1 MKIGIDIDDTM
12 TDTFDYLMTYIAE
25 FFNIDIKYL
34 KDKNIS
40 YSTFPK
46 EMKERELEFAR
57 KYYDKVIPGTPFKP
71 KVAEYIDKIRN
82 LDHKIIVITAR
93 DKTLY
98 TDEYKTTI
106 EELKNNNIHYD
117 KLICDFDKAKVCKNE
132 KIDLFIDDSIS
143 NCNKVNELG
152 IETIL
157 FNSKSNINTKT
168 NLYRIDNWKDIYEK
182 IKEKRRLDM
191 ILYATKQTIEDLNI
205 PMIEELSQF
214 NKTMAQKVIEEQTND
229 RLLEWGLKIF
239 YFDNRKCVQAIN
251 YASKLTIFL
260 FDIKEE
266 EIAYIA
272 NGIAI
277 YLMDIYE
284 KDKNMIKILEK
295 FFKDYS
301 VCTFS
306 KITDRSIIAS
316 LNHNQFEF
324 ADNGYAFYDYIEN
337 GILKSKEI
345 NKKFNWKELTTQI
358 INGKKDYIY
367 PAEYFRELLLN
378 RYNGKV

>member
-1 MKIGIDIDDTM
+1 MEIYG
-12 TDTFDYLMTYIAE
+12 
-25 FFNIDIKYL
+25 
-34 KDKNIS
+34 DK
-40 YSTFPK
+40 F
-46 EMKERELEFAR
+46 
-57 KYYDKVIPGTPFKP
+57 
-71 KVAEYIDKIRN
+71 
-82 LDHKIIVITAR
+82 
-93 DKTLY
+93 
-98 TDEYKTTI
+98 
-106 EELKNNNIHYD
+106 
-117 KLICDFDKAKVCKNE
+117 
-132 KIDLFIDDSIS
+132 
-143 NCNKVNELG
+143 
-152 IETIL
+152 
-157 FNSKSNINTKT
+157 
-168 NLYRIDNWKDIYEK
+168 
-182 IKEKRRLDM
+182 M

-214 NKTMAQKVIEEQTND
+214 NKIMAQKVIEEQTND

-266 EIAYIA
+266 IAYIA

-284 KDKNMIKILEK
+284 KDKNMIKVLEK
-295 FFKDYS
+295 FFKDYPA
-301 VCTFS
+301 CTFS

-358 INGKKDYIY
+358 INEKKDYIY
-367 PAEYFRELLLN
+367 PAEYFKELLLN
-378 RYNGKV
+378 RYKSKV

>member
-1 MKIGIDIDDTM
+1 
-12 TDTFDYLMTYIAE
+12 
-25 FFNIDIKYL
+25 
-34 KDKNIS
+34 
-40 YSTFPK
+40 
-46 EMKERELEFAR
+46 
-57 KYYDKVIPGTPFKP
+57 
-71 KVAEYIDKIRN
+71 
-82 LDHKIIVITAR
+82 
-93 DKTLY
+93 
-98 TDEYKTTI
+98 
-106 EELKNNNIHYD
+106 
-117 KLICDFDKAKVCKNE
+117 
-132 KIDLFIDDSIS
+132 
-143 NCNKVNELG
+143 
-152 IETIL
+152 
-157 FNSKSNINTKT
+157 
-168 NLYRIDNWKDIYEK
+168 
-182 IKEKRRLDM
+182 M

-214 NKTMAQKVIEEQTND
+214 NKIMAQKVIEEQTND

-266 EIAYIA
+266 IAYIA

-284 KDKNMIKILEK
+284 KDKNMIKVLEK
-295 FFKDYS
+295 FFKDYPA
-301 VCTFS
+301 CTFS

-358 INGKKDYIY
+358 INEKKDYIY
-367 PAEYFRELLLN
+367 PAEYFKELLLN
-378 RYNGKV
+378 RYKSKV

>member
-1 MKIGIDIDDTM
+1 MEIYG
-12 TDTFDYLMTYIAE
+12 
-25 FFNIDIKYL
+25 
-34 KDKNIS
+34 DK
-40 YSTFPK
+40 F
-46 EMKERELEFAR
+46 
-57 KYYDKVIPGTPFKP
+57 
-71 KVAEYIDKIRN
+71 
-82 LDHKIIVITAR
+82 
-93 DKTLY
+93 
-98 TDEYKTTI
+98 
-106 EELKNNNIHYD
+106 
-117 KLICDFDKAKVCKNE
+117 
-132 KIDLFIDDSIS
+132 
-143 NCNKVNELG
+143 
-152 IETIL
+152 
-157 FNSKSNINTKT
+157 
-168 NLYRIDNWKDIYEK
+168 
-182 IKEKRRLDM
+182 M

-214 NKTMAQKVIEEQTND
+214 NKIMAQKVIEEQTND

-277 YLMDIYE
+277 YLIDIYE
-284 KDKNMIKILEK
+284 KDKNMIKVLKK
-295 FFKDYS
+295 FFKDYPA
-301 VCTFS
+301 CTFS
-306 KITDRSIIAS
+306 KITDRSVIAS

-345 NKKFNWKELTTQI
+345 NKKFNWKKLTTQI

-367 PAEYFRELLLN
+367 PAEYFREILLN
-378 RYNGKV
+378 RYKGKV

>member
-12 TDTFDYLMTYIAE
+12 ADTFDYLMPYIAE

-57 KYYDKVIPGTPFKP
+57 KYYDKVIPSTPFKP

-82 LDHKIIVITAR
+82 LGHKIIVITAR

-106 EELKNNNIHYD
+106 KELKNNDIHYD
-117 KLICDFDKAKVCKNE
+117 KLICDFDKVKVCKNE

-168 NLYRIDNWKDIYEK
+168 NLYRIDNWKEIYEK

-214 NKTMAQKVIEEQTND
+214 NKIMAQKVIEEQTND

-266 EIAYIA
+266 EIVYIA

-284 KDKNMIKILEK
+284 KDKNMIKVLEK
-295 FFKDYS
+295 FFKDYPA
-301 VCTFS
+301 CTFS

-345 NKKFNWKELTTQI
+345 NKKFNWNELTTQI

-378 RYNGKV
+378 RYKGKV